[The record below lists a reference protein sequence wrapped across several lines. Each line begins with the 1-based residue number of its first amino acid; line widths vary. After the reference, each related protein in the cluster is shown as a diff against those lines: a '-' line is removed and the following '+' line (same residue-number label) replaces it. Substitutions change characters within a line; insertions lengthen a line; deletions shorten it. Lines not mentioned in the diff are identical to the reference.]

1 MMCPSVW
8 LSLDV
13 LADRQNR
20 TNEGRP
26 AMAQFIDNW
35 LDKLKTNRDAEGGGG
50 NEINSRGG
58 CGDEYSLS
66 NVQFA
71 MGVNRD
77 GSVTQKDVD
86 EEGKEVVMGGNKKRK
101 KKKGKVRKKEAELK
115 ILEETVMQELKPL
128 VDCR

>member
-1 MMCPSVW
+1 MCPSVW
-8 LSLDV
+8 LTLDV

-35 LDKLKTNRDAEGGGG
+35 LDKLKTNRDTEGGG
-50 NEINSRGG
+50 NESRG
-58 CGDEYSLS
+58 CGDEYSSS

-71 MGVNRD
+71 MGLNRD
-77 GSVTQKDVD
+77 GSVNQKELD
-86 EEGKEVVMGGNKKRK
+86 EEGKEVVMGSNKKRM
-101 KKKGKVRKKEAELK
+101 KKKGKVERTKEAELK
-115 ILEETVMQELKPL
+115 KLEKEAMEELKPL